1 MMSASPFRKPPRQPS
16 QVIPSTPQI
25 SFLEEISKTFSQPEK
40 ELGGNPLSRTLRNE
54 SQFVF
59 PDGRVM
65 NFEEIITKLP
75 SEENKR
81 ESIAI
86 AESPTR
92 PAPFSPM
99 EELLQSRLSVDRGTM
114 TSAKRETRP
123 STQQQQQQQQPKKES
138 QQLVERETITTPS
151 LMKELLQQSKPLAV
165 AVGASTATS
174 PEHFPTPP
182 SRSSASIMN
191 KRRNQQSHTE
201 DYGFNPSS
209 SSFPENDQIRPSSS
223 QSNSSMSRPTTQSL
237 LHILQR
243 NDHLG
248 SENAGL
254 RSTDQEEFNV
264 EKELKKNQRKWQLL
278 QKLNNVS
285 SNEMKMKEIFNDQPT
300 FFSSEAANNSK
311 TMTRH
316 LLDEANPSPRDRT
329 HAEESSARQYRPL
342 TSSET
347 TQNKHQSAMASNAK
361 RVIDSGSQHHH
372 QQQNRP
378 QSSGSSSFQSLLHP
392 QQQQPAWNKQQQQPQ
407 QLKTSLTG
415 SSNLPWPM
423 ASPNVKKGSS
433 IDNTSSKNQQ
443 HRPHSSTSKRGG
455 GYDDDD
461 ELYSEFGL

>member
-1 MMSASPFRKPPRQPS
+1 MMSASPMRKPPRQPS
-16 QVIPSTPQI
+16 QAIPSTPPI
-25 SFLEEISKTFSQPEK
+25 SFLEEISKTLYQPEK

-65 NFEEIITKLP
+65 NFEDIITKLP

-99 EELLQSRLSVDRGTM
+99 GEVLQTRLSVERGTM

-123 STQQQQQQQQPKKES
+123 STQQQQQPKKEI

-151 LMKELLQQSKPLAV
+151 LMKELIQQSKPLAV
-165 AVGASTATS
+165 AVATSSAATS

-182 SRSSASIMN
+182 SRSAASVTN

-209 SSFPENDQIRPSSS
+209 SSSLPENDQIRPSSS

-248 SENAGL
+248 SENTGL
-254 RSTDQEEFNV
+254 RSASQEEFNI

-285 SNEMKMKEIFNDQPT
+285 SNEMKMKEIFSDQPT
-300 FFSSEAANNSK
+300 FFSSEAANNNSK

-316 LLDEANPSPRDRT
+316 LLDEANPSPRDRNPV
-329 HAEESSARQYRPL
+329 EESSSSRQYRPL

-347 TQNKHQSAMASNAK
+347 TQNKNQSAMASNAK
-361 RVIDSGSQHHH
+361 RVIDSGTQHHY

-378 QSSGSSSFQSLLHP
+378 QSSSSSSFQALHH
-392 QQQQPAWNKQQQQPQ
+392 QQQHPPWNKQQQQPQ

-423 ASPNVKKGSS
+423 ASPNTNKGTS

-443 HRPHSSTSKRGG
+443 VRPHSSSSKRG
-455 GYDDDD
+455 GYDDDE